1 MISKE
6 EINFFRS
13 MNNLYFLSFGLGKL
27 AEWVAFEE
35 FLYKIFPIFF
45 FIYNYKITHVC
56 LYCVTSVL
64 PEANVV
70 Q

>member
-1 MISKE
+1 
-6 EINFFRS
+6 
-13 MNNLYFLSFGLGKL
+13 MNNLYFPSFGSGKL

-45 FIYNYKITHVC
+45 SIYNYKITHVC